1 MKKLLFSAAALAVL
15 FVACKD
21 DDTNPTPQTTKLF
34 LNLVRGTDSI
44 SVTYNANN
52 KIARLDLADNRV
64 GGHPYFNEAV
74 YENNRLVKLNYSDE
88 SPTALHLAQSYDYNA
103 AGHVER
109 IKFYEEDGTPGGYD
123 SLAYDNAGHLVAI
136 YTGNGPVGGAT
147 DLNFNEKFAFV
158 WDSKGNITKEYVIP
172 ITDGVETK
180 DSVTTTY
187 TYDDKVNY
195 VAKQPEIFLMEPG
208 GAAFA
213 LSANNIVTEKT
224 VWNETTTQEYTNDY
238 TYDEDNYPVTKK
250 STGKYTY
257 NGGVSTKEEY
267 TKIRY
272 IKK

>member
-15 FVACKD
+15 FAACKD

-52 KIARLDLADNRV
+52 KIVRLDLADNRV

-103 AGHVER
+103 AGHVEK
-109 IKFYEEDGTPGGYD
+109 IKFYEEDGTLGGYD
-123 SLAYDNAGHLVAI
+123 SLTYDNTGRLAAL
-136 YTGNGPVGGAT
+136 YTGNGSVGGT
-147 DLNFNEKFAFV
+147 TGLNFHEKYAFL
-158 WDSKGNITKEYVIP
+158 WDSKGNITKQYVIP

-180 DSVTTTY
+180 DTVTTVY

-195 VAKQPEIFLMEPG
+195 VAKQPEIFLMEPESP
-208 GAAFA
+208 AFA

-224 VWNETTTQEYTNDY
+224 VWSETTTEEYTNEY

-250 STGKYTY
+250 STGKYTN
-257 NGGVSTKEEY
+257 NGGVSTKVED

-272 IKK
+272 IRK